1 MPIRVPDELP
11 AVNFLREEN
20 VFVMTTSRASGQ
32 EIRPLKVLILN
43 LMPKKIETE
52 NQFLRLLSN
61 SPLQVDI
68 QLLRIDSRESR
79 NTPAEHLNNFYCNF
93 EDIQEQN
100 FDGLI
105 VTGAPLGL
113 VEFNDVAYWPQI
125 KQVLEWSKDH
135 VTSTLFVCW
144 AVQAALNILYGIP
157 KQTRTDKLSG
167 VYEHHILHPH
177 ALLTRGFDDSFLAPH
192 SRYADF
198 PAALIRDYTD
208 LEILAETEEGDAY
221 LFASKDK
228 RIAFVTGHPEYDA
241 QTLAQEV
248 DRSVKSLDAK
258 LTIPVDMATEFMTQV
273 AKLEGY
279 QEDQAK
285 KLAKQQVEGASAMG
299 QMFRLTTLQDNTITT
314 SLQYAN
320 GQITLNG
327 QKMSLED
334 FVGMFAM
341 PALNVPAVPAIPQQ

>member
-1 MPIRVPDELP
+1 MPIRVQDELP
-11 AVNFLREEN
+11 AVNFLRNEN
-20 VFVMTTSRASGQ
+20 VFVMTTTRATTQ

-68 QLLRIDSRESR
+68 QLLRIDARESR

-93 EDIQEQN
+93 DEICDQN

-125 KQVLEWSKDH
+125 KQVLEWAKDH

-157 KQTRTDKLSG
+157 KQTRAEKISG

-198 PAALIRDYTD
+198 PAGLIRDYTD

-241 QTLAQEV
+241 NTLASEYFRDVEAGLNPEIPHNYFPQN
-248 DRSVKSLDAK
+248 DPQTKPRATWRSHGNL
-258 LTIPVDMATEFMTQV
+258 LF
-273 AKLEGY
+273 
-279 QEDQAK
+279 
-285 KLAKQQVEGASAMG
+285 
-299 QMFRLTTLQDNTITT
+299 
-314 SLQYAN
+314 AN
-320 GQITLNG
+320 WLNYYVYQITPYDLRHMNPT
-327 QKMSLED
+327 LE
-334 FVGMFAM
+334 
-341 PALNVPAVPAIPQQ
+341 

>member
-144 AVQAALNILYGIP
+144 AVQAALNILYRIP

-192 SRYADF
+192 SRFADF
-198 PAALIRDYTD
+198 PAALIRDYTE

-241 QTLAQEV
+241 QTLAQEYFRDV
-248 DRSVKSLDAK
+248 EAGLGPEVPYNYFPHNDPQNTPRASWRSHGNLLFTNWLNYYV
-258 LTIPVDMATEFMTQV
+258 
-273 AKLEGY
+273 Y
-279 QEDQAK
+279 
-285 KLAKQQVEGASAMG
+285 
-299 QMFRLTTLQDNTITT
+299 
-314 SLQYAN
+314 
-320 GQITLNG
+320 QITPYDLRHMNPT
-327 QKMSLED
+327 LD
-334 FVGMFAM
+334 
-341 PALNVPAVPAIPQQ
+341 

>member
-1 MPIRVPDELP
+1 MPIRVQDELP
-11 AVNFLREEN
+11 AVNFLRNEN
-20 VFVMTTSRASGQ
+20 VFVMTTTRATTQ

-61 SPLQVDI
+61 SPLQLDI
-68 QLLRIDSRESR
+68 QLLRIDARESR

-93 EDIQEQN
+93 EDICDQN

-125 KQVLEWSKDH
+125 KQVLEWAKDH

-157 KQTRTDKLSG
+157 KQTRSEKISG
-167 VYEHHILHPH
+167 VYEHHFLQPH

-208 LEILAETEEGDAY
+208 LEILAESEEGDAY

-241 QTLAQEV
+241 NTLASEFFRDVEAGLDPQV
-248 DRSVKSLDAK
+248 PHNYFPQNDPQKKPRATWRSHGNLLFINWLNYYV
-258 LTIPVDMATEFMTQV
+258 
-273 AKLEGY
+273 Y
-279 QEDQAK
+279 
-285 KLAKQQVEGASAMG
+285 
-299 QMFRLTTLQDNTITT
+299 
-314 SLQYAN
+314 
-320 GQITLNG
+320 QITPYDLRHMNPT
-327 QKMSLED
+327 LD
-334 FVGMFAM
+334 
-341 PALNVPAVPAIPQQ
+341 

>member
-1 MPIRVPDELP
+1 MPIRVQDELP
-11 AVNFLREEN
+11 AVNFLRNEN
-20 VFVMTTSRASGQ
+20 VFVMTTTRATTQ

-61 SPLQVDI
+61 SPLQLDI
-68 QLLRIDSRESR
+68 QLLRIDARESR

-93 EDIQEQN
+93 EDICDQN

-125 KQVLEWSKDH
+125 KQVLEWAKDH

-157 KQTRTDKLSG
+157 KQTRSEKISG
-167 VYEHHILHPH
+167 VYEHHILQPH

-241 QTLAQEV
+241 NTLACEFFRDVEAGLDPQV
-248 DRSVKSLDAK
+248 PHNYFPQDDPQNTPRASWRSHGNLLFINWLNYYV
-258 LTIPVDMATEFMTQV
+258 
-273 AKLEGY
+273 Y
-279 QEDQAK
+279 
-285 KLAKQQVEGASAMG
+285 
-299 QMFRLTTLQDNTITT
+299 
-314 SLQYAN
+314 
-320 GQITLNG
+320 QITPYDLRHMNPT
-327 QKMSLED
+327 LD
-334 FVGMFAM
+334 
-341 PALNVPAVPAIPQQ
+341 

>member
-93 EDIQEQN
+93 
-100 FDGLI
+100 
-105 VTGAPLGL
+105 
-113 VEFNDVAYWPQI
+113 DVAYWPQI

-241 QTLAQEV
+241 QTLAQEYFRDV
-248 DRSVKSLDAK
+248 EAGLDPDVPYNYFPHNDPQNTPRASWRSHGNLLFTNWLNYYV
-258 LTIPVDMATEFMTQV
+258 
-273 AKLEGY
+273 Y
-279 QEDQAK
+279 
-285 KLAKQQVEGASAMG
+285 
-299 QMFRLTTLQDNTITT
+299 
-314 SLQYAN
+314 
-320 GQITLNG
+320 QITPYDLRHMNPT
-327 QKMSLED
+327 LD
-334 FVGMFAM
+334 
-341 PALNVPAVPAIPQQ
+341 

>member
-1 MPIRVPDELP
+1 MPIRVLDELP

-68 QLLRIDSRESR
+68 QLLRIDARESR

-93 EDIQEQN
+93 DDICDQN

-125 KQVLEWSKDH
+125 RQVLEWAKDH

-241 QTLAQEV
+241 HTLAGEYFRDVEAGLNLEV
-248 DRSVKSLDAK
+248 PYNYFPKNDPQNIPRATWRSHGNLLFTNWLNYYV
-258 LTIPVDMATEFMTQV
+258 
-273 AKLEGY
+273 Y
-279 QEDQAK
+279 
-285 KLAKQQVEGASAMG
+285 
-299 QMFRLTTLQDNTITT
+299 
-314 SLQYAN
+314 
-320 GQITLNG
+320 QITPYDLRHMNPT
-327 QKMSLED
+327 LD
-334 FVGMFAM
+334 
-341 PALNVPAVPAIPQQ
+341 

>member
-1 MPIRVPDELP
+1 MPIRVQDELP
-11 AVNFLREEN
+11 AVNFLRNEN
-20 VFVMTTSRASGQ
+20 VFVMTTTRATTQ

-68 QLLRIDSRESR
+68 QLLRIDARESR

-93 EDIQEQN
+93 DEICDQN

-125 KQVLEWSKDH
+125 KQVLEWAKDH

-157 KQTRTDKLSG
+157 KQTRAEKISG

-198 PAALIRDYTD
+198 PAGLIRDYTD

-241 QTLAQEV
+241 NTLASEYFRDVEAGLNPEIPHNYFPQN
-248 DRSVKSLDAK
+248 DPQNKPRATWRSHGNLLV
-258 LTIPVDMATEFMTQV
+258 
-273 AKLEGY
+273 
-279 QEDQAK
+279 
-285 KLAKQQVEGASAMG
+285 
-299 QMFRLTTLQDNTITT
+299 R
-314 SLQYAN
+314 
-320 GQITLNG
+320 
-327 QKMSLED
+327 
-334 FVGMFAM
+334 
-341 PALNVPAVPAIPQQ
+341 

>member
-1 MPIRVPDELP
+1 
-11 AVNFLREEN
+11 
-20 VFVMTTSRASGQ
+20 
-32 EIRPLKVLILN
+32 VLILN

-68 QLLRIDSRESR
+68 QLLRIDARESR

-93 EDIQEQN
+93 DEICDQN

-125 KQVLEWSKDH
+125 KQVLEWAKDH

-157 KQTRTDKLSG
+157 KQTRAEKISG

-192 SRYADF
+192 
-198 PAALIRDYTD
+198 
-208 LEILAETEEGDAY
+208 
-221 LFASKDK
+221 
-228 RIAFVTGHPEYDA
+228 
-241 QTLAQEV
+241 
-248 DRSVKSLDAK
+248 
-258 LTIPVDMATEFMTQV
+258 
-273 AKLEGY
+273 
-279 QEDQAK
+279 
-285 KLAKQQVEGASAMG
+285 
-299 QMFRLTTLQDNTITT
+299 
-314 SLQYAN
+314 
-320 GQITLNG
+320 
-327 QKMSLED
+327 
-334 FVGMFAM
+334 
-341 PALNVPAVPAIPQQ
+341 

>member
-93 EDIQEQN
+93 EDIQDQN

-241 QTLAQEV
+241 QTLAQEYFRDV
-248 DRSVKSLDAK
+248 AAGLGPEVPYNYFPHNDPQNTPRASWRSHGNLLFTNWLNYYV
-258 LTIPVDMATEFMTQV
+258 
-273 AKLEGY
+273 Y
-279 QEDQAK
+279 
-285 KLAKQQVEGASAMG
+285 
-299 QMFRLTTLQDNTITT
+299 
-314 SLQYAN
+314 
-320 GQITLNG
+320 QITPYDLRHMNPT
-327 QKMSLED
+327 LD
-334 FVGMFAM
+334 
-341 PALNVPAVPAIPQQ
+341 